1 MSVAEL
7 QGDGIV
13 ADAAQSGDDDPGKA
27 SWPVASP
34 TLPEDVDLTHVL
46 GARRKLTEEF
56 GAEALLTAVFPGDGD
71 EITDNLKVSRR
82 PHGHQPV
89 TCREG
94 GKQGAGGGTTLTP
107 PAGLGSLDGLMA
119 GVGKLL
125 KQAQKMQRGIAEAQ
139 QQLTTE
145 KLEVSHGGGA
155 IKITV
160 NGHGL
165 VLALT
170 IDPEFIKEDKTMV
183 EQALVAA
190 LQEASA
196 KARELHEATMSKAT
210 AGFSLPGM

>member
-1 MSVAEL
+1 MAVTEL

-13 ADAAQSGDDDPGKA
+13 ADATQSGDGDPRKA
-27 SWPVASP
+27 ARSIATPA
-34 TLPEDVDLTHVL
+34 LPKDVDLTHVL

-56 GAEALLTAVFPGDGD
+56 GSEALLTAVFPGDGD

-139 QQLTTE
+139 QQLSTE
-145 KLEVSHGGGA
+145 RLEVSHGGGA
-155 IKITV
+155 IRVTV
-160 NGHGL
+160 DGHGL
-165 VLALT
+165 VHGLT
-170 IDPEFIKEDKTMV
+170 LDPEFLKEEKSLV
-183 EQALVAA
+183 EQALVLA

-196 KARELHEATMSKAT
+196 KARVLHEATMSKAT

>member
-1 MSVAEL
+1 MPPNCGQLTRRQAGS
-7 QGDGIV
+7 GRR
-13 ADAAQSGDDDPGKA
+13 DALD
-27 SWPVASP
+27 SP
-34 TLPEDVDLTHVL
+34 
-46 GARRKLTEEF
+46 AR
-56 GAEALLTAVFPGDGD
+56 
-71 EITDNLKVSRR
+71 
-82 PHGHQPV
+82 
-89 TCREG
+89 
-94 GKQGAGGGTTLTP
+94 
-107 PAGLGSLDGLMA
+107 LGSLDGLMA

-139 QQLTTE
+139 QQLTAE
-145 KLEVSHGGGA
+145 RVEVSHGGGA

-170 IDPEFIKEDKTMV
+170 IDPEFIKEDKAMV

-190 LQEASA
+190 LQESAA

>member
-1 MSVAEL
+1 MAVTEL

-13 ADAAQSGDDDPGKA
+13 ADATQSGDGDPRKTSRA
-27 SWPVASP
+27 VATP
-34 TLPEDVDLTHVL
+34 ALPKNIDLTHVL
-46 GARRKLTEEF
+46 GARRKLTEKF
-56 GAEALLTAVFPGDGD
+56 GTEALLSAVIPGDGD
-71 EITDNLKVSRR
+71 EITNNLKVSRR